1 MQYLRKGEGFVTILR
16 FGHKLSSWPGMSKLA
31 PMNQPSPPSPSV
43 RGPADHDIRDQI
55 VAAANEHFSQY
66 GYGKTTVSDL
76 AKAIGFS
83 KAYIYKF
90 FDSKQAIGEAICSN
104 CLGKIVDAVE
114 QAIEVEGL
122 SSTERLRRL
131 VKALVETGVSLF
143 FNERKLYDIAAFSA
157 MERWPSSQVYSARIR
172 RFVLDIVREGRES
185 GEFERKTPLDETVEA
200 IHLSLRPF
208 TNPLLLQYNLD
219 YVEQAPTLISNLI
232 LRSLMP

>member
-1 MQYLRKGEGFVTILR
+1 MK
-16 FGHKLSSWPGMSKLA
+16 
-31 PMNQPSPPSPSV
+31 QPSISSPSS

-55 VAAANEHFSQY
+55 VAAANQHFSQY

-104 CLGKIVDAVE
+104 CLAEIVAAVE
-114 QAIEVEGL
+114 HAINVENL
-122 SSTERLRRL
+122 SPTERFRRL
-131 VKALVETGVSLF
+131 VKTVIATGVNLF
-143 FNERKLYDIAAFSA
+143 FNDRKLYDIAAFAAS
-157 MERWPSSQVYSARIR
+157 ESWPSSQAYDARIKH
-172 RFVLDIVREGRES
+172 FVLQIVREGREI

-200 IHLSLRPF
+200 IHLALRPF
-208 TNPLLLQYNLD
+208 VNPLLLQYNLD
-219 YVEQAPTLISNLI
+219 FVEEVPTLTCNLI

>member
-1 MQYLRKGEGFVTILR
+1 
-16 FGHKLSSWPGMSKLA
+16 
-31 PMNQPSPPSPSV
+31 MNQPSISSPSPSP

-90 FDSKQAIGEAICSN
+90 FDSKQAIGEAICAN
-104 CLGKIVDAVE
+104 CLAEIVATVE
-114 QAIEVEGL
+114 QAINVEGL
-122 SSTERLRRL
+122 SPTERFRRL
-131 VKALVETGVSLF
+131 VKTVIATGVNLF
-143 FNERKLYDIAAFSA
+143 FNDRKLYDIAAFAAS
-157 MERWPSSQVYSARIR
+157 ESWSSTQAYDAQIK
-172 RFVLDIVREGRES
+172 RFVSQIVREGREI

-200 IHLSLRPF
+200 IHLTLRPF
-208 TNPLLLQYNLD
+208 INPLLLQYNLD
-219 YVEQAPTLISNLI
+219 FVEEAPTLTSNLI

>member
-1 MQYLRKGEGFVTILR
+1 
-16 FGHKLSSWPGMSKLA
+16 
-31 PMNQPSPPSPSV
+31 MNQPSISPSSPSP

-90 FDSKQAIGEAICSN
+90 FDSKQAIGEAICAN
-104 CLGKIVDAVE
+104 CLAEIVATVE
-114 QAIEVEGL
+114 QAINVEDL
-122 SSTERLRRL
+122 SPTERFRRL
-131 VKALVETGVSLF
+131 VKTVIATGVNLF
-143 FNERKLYDIAAFSA
+143 FNDRKLYDIAAFAAS
-157 MERWPSSQVYSARIR
+157 ESWPSTQAYDAQIK
-172 RFVLDIVREGRES
+172 RFVSQIVREGREI

-200 IHLSLRPF
+200 IHLALRPF
-208 TNPLLLQYNLD
+208 VNPLLLQYNLD
-219 YVEQAPTLISNLI
+219 FVEEAPTLTSNLI

>member
-1 MQYLRKGEGFVTILR
+1 
-16 FGHKLSSWPGMSKLA
+16 
-31 PMNQPSPPSPSV
+31 MNQPSVSSPSA

-90 FDSKQAIGEAICSN
+90 FESKQAIGEAICTN
-104 CLGKIVDAVE
+104 CLTEIVTAVE
-114 QAIEVEGL
+114 QAINVDGI
-122 SSTERLRRL
+122 SPTERFRRL
-131 VKALVETGVSLF
+131 VKTLIATGVSLF
-143 FNERKLYDIAAFSA
+143 FNDRKLYDIAAFSA
-157 MERWPSSQVYSARIR
+157 SERWPSSQVYDARIKS
-172 RFVLDIVREGRES
+172 FVLQIVREGRVL

-200 IHLSLRPF
+200 IHLALRPF
-208 TNPLLLQYNLD
+208 INPLLLQYNLD
-219 YVEQAPTLISNLI
+219 FVEEAPSLISNLV

>member
-1 MQYLRKGEGFVTILR
+1 
-16 FGHKLSSWPGMSKLA
+16 
-31 PMNQPSPPSPSV
+31 MNQSSVSSPSA

-90 FDSKQAIGEAICSN
+90 FESKQAIGEAICTN
-104 CLGKIVDAVE
+104 CLTEIVAAVE
-114 QAIEVEGL
+114 QAINADGL
-122 SSTERLRRL
+122 SPTERFRRL
-131 VKALVETGVSLF
+131 VKTLIATGVSLF
-143 FNERKLYDIAAFSA
+143 FNDRKLYDIAAFSA
-157 MERWPSSQVYSARIR
+157 SERWPSSQIYDAQIKS
-172 RFVLDIVREGRES
+172 FVLQIVREGREL

-200 IHLSLRPF
+200 IHLALRPF
-208 TNPLLLQYNLD
+208 INPLLLQYNLD
-219 YVEQAPTLISNLI
+219 LVEEAPSLISNLV

>member
-1 MQYLRKGEGFVTILR
+1 
-16 FGHKLSSWPGMSKLA
+16 
-31 PMNQPSPPSPSV
+31 MNQPSVSSASA
-43 RGPADHDIRDQI
+43 RGPVDHDIRDQI

-90 FDSKQAIGEAICSN
+90 FDSKQAIGEVICTN
-104 CLGKIVDAVE
+104 CLTQIVAAVE
-114 QAIEVEGL
+114 QAINVDEI

-131 VKALVETGVSLF
+131 VKTLIATGVNLF
-143 FNERKLYDIAAFSA
+143 FNDRKLYDIAAFSA
-157 MERWPSSQVYSARIR
+157 SERWSSAQAHEAQIK
-172 RFVLDIVREGRES
+172 RFVLQIVREGREG

-200 IHLSLRPF
+200 IHLALRPF

-219 YVEQAPTLISNLI
+219 FVEGAPLLLSNLI

>member
-1 MQYLRKGEGFVTILR
+1 
-16 FGHKLSSWPGMSKLA
+16 
-31 PMNQPSPPSPSV
+31 MNQPSVSSPSA

-90 FDSKQAIGEAICSN
+90 FESKQAIGEAICTN
-104 CLGKIVDAVE
+104 CLTEIVTAVE
-114 QAIEVEGL
+114 QAINVDGI
-122 SSTERLRRL
+122 SPTERFRRL
-131 VKALVETGVSLF
+131 VKTLIATGASLF
-143 FNERKLYDIAAFSA
+143 FNDRKLYDIAAFSA
-157 MERWPSSQVYSARIR
+157 SERWPSSQVYDARIKS
-172 RFVLDIVREGRES
+172 FVLQIVREGREL

-200 IHLSLRPF
+200 IHLALRPF
-208 TNPLLLQYNLD
+208 INPLLLQYNLD
-219 YVEQAPTLISNLI
+219 FVEEAPSLISNLV